1 MKSSGWFDW
10 LGRRTGQA
18 SAADLVSLPVDRID
32 PSPYQPRRTMDQAEL
47 EALAASVRQVGVL
60 QPVVVRRRG
69 DRYELVMG
77 ERRWRAAQAAGL
89 REIPALV
96 RDLGDDDAA
105 VAALIENLQR
115 SDLSFWDEAAGYARV
130 MEEFGITQEELAA
143 AVGRSQSAV
152 SNKLRLLRLPE
163 EVRRRAQSAELGER
177 HVRALL
183 RLPDEQ
189 AQLEALAEIIT
200 RDLSA
205 KEAEALVAERLGA
218 GPGSQ
223 AFAPDQDAG
232 GSART
237 GRRGRGRRRAG
248 LPVIKDVRILLNTFR
263 QGVDALRRAG
273 LDARMKLKEESDHI
287 EVTIR
292 IPRQ

>member
-1 MKSSGWFDW
+1 MKSSSWFDW
-10 LGRRTGQA
+10 LGRRAGQP
-18 SAADLVSLPVDRID
+18 SGPDLVFLPVHRID
-32 PSPYQPRRTMDQAEL
+32 PSPFQPRRTMDQAEL
-47 EALAASVRQVGVL
+47 EALAASVRQVGIL

-89 REIPALV
+89 AEVPALV
-96 RDLGDDDAA
+96 RELEDDDAA

-115 SDLSFWDEAAGYARV
+115 SDLSYWDEAAGYARV

-163 EVRRRAQSAELGER
+163 EVRRRAQSAALGER

-189 AQLEALAEIIT
+189 AQLEALEEIVA
-200 RDLSA
+200 RELSA
-205 KEAEALVAERLGA
+205 REAEALVAERIA
-218 GPGSQ
+218 GSQ
-223 AFAPDQDAG
+223 RPQEDAPAG
-232 GSART
+232 DPQAARD
-237 GRRGRGRRRAG
+237 GRGRRRRRLSR

-263 QGVDALRRAG
+263 QGVDALRKAG
-273 LDARMKLKEESDHI
+273 LDAELKLTEEEDHI
-287 EVTIR
+287 EVSIR